1 MNYIIKLFNLND
13 NNAILTIIH
22 KLLKKRYYIS
32 CFTNNEE
39 ITAKKII
46 KLLL

>member
-1 MNYIIKLFNLND
+1 MNYVIKLFNSDN
-13 NNAILTIIH
+13 NNAILTIIC
-22 KLLKKRYYIS
+22 KLLKKRHYIS
-32 CFTNNEE
+32 CFTNDEE

>member
-1 MNYIIKLFNLND
+1 MNYVINLFNLND
-13 NNAILTIIH
+13 NNAILTIIC

-32 CFTNNEE
+32 CFINNEE
-39 ITAKKII
+39 IIAKKIV